1 MVFTKRRDGGV
12 GGENNINTE
21 KYWNSVYSN
30 ENMSNRYYSNTVQK
44 VDDLVK
50 SDSRVLD
57 VGCGNSHILRS
68 LRKKNCDR
76 YGIDFSDVWFEELTR
91 LGISCQKAKLPHIP
105 FQDEYFDYVIC
116 SEVLE
121 HIDEYEKTI
130 YNMWRVLKKGG
141 TLIISVPDGTVWG
154 KGGEHIHAFTIEK
167 MSNLLRPYIRP
178 IDISLYIDMKFPHML
193 VYGRKIMKPP
203 ELDCGF
209 QGESFPL
216 YRKRGELLICILSSE
231 SYTNQ
236 RSCMESF
243 KSNLYDLE
251 INGISVNILLD
262 GPRLIE
268 LYALSMTPKRKIIL
282 QLKNIAKYIVNRF
295 SLRKNF
301 MLIPTN
307 GRELLINS
315 LQQYDCIILSSPI
328 VKKQYGLVS
337 EVVHN
342 IKKSLNV
349 PIVDLEKCRT
359 ILQNSP
365 KIESSDQFIKKVRSI
380 IH

>member
-1 MVFTKRRDGGV
+1 
-12 GGENNINTE
+12 
-21 KYWNSVYSN
+21 
-30 ENMSNRYYSNTVQK
+30 
-44 VDDLVK
+44 
-50 SDSRVLD
+50 
-57 VGCGNSHILRS
+57 
-68 LRKKNCDR
+68 
-76 YGIDFSDVWFEELTR
+76 
-91 LGISCQKAKLPHIP
+91 
-105 FQDEYFDYVIC
+105 
-116 SEVLE
+116 
-121 HIDEYEKTI
+121 
-130 YNMWRVLKKGG
+130 
-141 TLIISVPDGTVWG
+141 
-154 KGGEHIHAFTIEK
+154 
-167 MSNLLRPYIRP
+167 
-178 IDISLYIDMKFPHML
+178 
-193 VYGRKIMKPP
+193 MKPP